1 MGGEA
6 VEGTPLLSTCL
17 GVYQWSALG
26 VHTYQSLCCA
36 DPASSLTLR
45 NIYYGFFP
53 SKAVRTDEQCYLN
66 IICNRGSKWM
76 WSQSPSVGTAQ
87 LRARCF
93 VVVHWVAF
101 RRARWKG
108 YKDVTAMNTDTDLL
122 NAIYVLKI
130 LCIVLAGIP
139 LL

>member
-1 MGGEA
+1 MCIPTKVYVA
-6 VEGTPLLSTCL
+6 QIQQAHSPLE
-17 GVYQWSALG
+17 
-26 VHTYQSLCCA
+26 TYTM
-36 DPASSLTLR
+36 D
-45 NIYYGFFP
+45 FFP
-53 SKAVRTDEQCYLN
+53 NKVVRTDEQCYLN
-66 IICNRGSKWM
+66 IICNHGSKWM
-76 WSQSPSVGTAQ
+76 WSQSPSIGTAQ

-101 RRARWKG
+101 RRVRWKG

-122 NAIYVLKI
+122 SAIYVLKI

>member
-1 MGGEA
+1 M
-6 VEGTPLLSTCL
+6 
-17 GVYQWSALG
+17 
-26 VHTYQSLCCA
+26 
-36 DPASSLTLR
+36 D
-45 NIYYGFFP
+45 FFP
-53 SKAVRTDEQCYLN
+53 NKVVRTDEQCYLN
-66 IICNRGSKWM
+66 IICNSESKWDVV
-76 WSQSPSVGTAQ
+76 SVPSVGTAQ

-108 YKDVTAMNTDTDLL
+108 YRDVTAMTTNTSLL
-122 NAIYVLKI
+122 SAIYILKI